1 MRYIEKLEV
10 PPSFINKT
18 SGLNSWD
25 DYHTCCNRQK
35 RALRKYILKY
45 EQNNLCIYC
54 ESKISSSNDS
64 SHTEHIKPK
73 DSNMYPE
80 LTFEYTNLVVSCNG
94 NCHNEDN
101 DNSRHTCGHIKDNE
115 YDENKF
121 LNPVEVMDIKDYFK
135 YDYND
140 YKIKPSNK
148 DNNRAKYM
156 IDILHLNDEELLQ
169 ARKKALKNF
178 IGKINT
184 FQDSGKIKEKIRE
197 ILKKEN
203 IAFISFLKFKYSQ
216 V

>member
-1 MRYIEKLEV
+1 MRYIEKLEA
-10 PPSFINKT
+10 PQSFINKT
-18 SGLNSWD
+18 SGLNSWN
-25 DYHTCCNRQK
+25 DYHICCNRQK

-64 SHTEHIKPK
+64 SHIEHIKPK
-73 DSNMYPE
+73 ASNMYPE

-101 DNSRHTCGHIKDNE
+101 DNSRHTCGHIKYNE

-121 LNPVEVMDIKDYFK
+121 LNPVEVIDMRDYFK
-135 YDYND
+135 YYD
-140 YKIKPSNK
+140 YKIEPSSK

-156 IDILHLNDEELLQ
+156 IDILHLNNGELLQ

-178 IGKINT
+178 IRKMNA
-184 FQDSGKIKEKIRE
+184 FQSLEEKEEKIRE

>member
-1 MRYIEKLEV
+1 MRYIEKLEA
-10 PPSFINKT
+10 PQSFINKT

-121 LNPVEVMDIKDYFK
+121 LNPVEVRDLRDYFK
-135 YDYND
+135 YDD
-140 YKIKPSNK
+140 YKIEPSYK
-148 DNNRAKYM
+148 DSNRALYM
-156 IDILHLNDEELLQ
+156 RDTLHLNDGGLPQ
-169 ARKKALKNF
+169 ARKKALEIF
-178 IGKINT
+178 IRKMKL
-184 FQDSGKIKEKIRE
+184 FQDLNERKQNIRE
-197 ILKKEN
+197 ILEKEN